1 MKVSRFKWFALAA
14 LLAFAAGLFGG
25 VAPALAGTGA
35 ISVLVDGRALV
46 TDAPPLVENGRTL
59 VPVRPLA
66 ESLGARVSWDE
77 KARSVLIEAEGRG
90 KPKCG
95 ILRPG
100 LSGTR

>member
-1 MKVSRFKWFALAA
+1 MMLSRLKQFALVA

-35 ISVLVDGRALV
+35 ISVLADGHALV
-46 TDAPPLVENGRTL
+46 TDAPPLVENGRVL

-77 KARSVLIEAEGRG
+77 KARSVLIEAEGKAVKLFIG
-90 KPKCG
+90 SSSVLC
-95 ILRPG
+95 
-100 LSGTR
+100 